1 MKMVRGISG
10 KFFRALAEA
19 NVNIRAIA
27 QGSSE
32 RSISAVISQKRVN
45 EAVAFAHTAFFNS
58 KQRLDL
64 VLIGC
69 GGVGGFVAI
78 ASAGLII
85 YILTKLLGADR
96 MKELMDLEDKI
107 DLLIAKEYCEQM
119 KEDDYIYT
127 EDGEAIL
134 YDEDTQE

>member
-69 GGVGGFVAI
+69 GGVGGARTRSVPG
-78 ASAGLII
+78 GLGGWVGR
-85 YILTKLLGADR
+85 LSWGSVGRQSFLGLGTR
-96 MKELMDLEDKI
+96 K
-107 DLLIAKEYCEQM
+107 
-119 KEDDYIYT
+119 
-127 EDGEAIL
+127 
-134 YDEDTQE
+134 